1 MTFDALAAAAEL
13 RDAGRAAVLATV
25 VWRRGPSS
33 GQVGSRAIVH
43 ADGRLEGWI
52 GGACAEPTVVRE
64 ALDALG
70 QGVPRLVHLGPPEEL
85 PDPAPEGTVCV
96 PISCESEGALQ
107 VYLEPLTPPP
117 HLVVVGRTVA
127 VDTLAEMAGALGWRT
142 VVVDE
147 GGAVDRHPAADE
159 VVTTLDLDRAGVTAT
174 SMVVVATQG
183 HHDHDATEAALAT
196 DATYVGLVASR
207 TRAERVRAYLGDR
220 GHDDAT
226 LERVR
231 APAGLDL
238 GSTSHAEIAVSVL
251 AELVSLRASGE
262 LDRASAAPIDRR
274 DETTDPV
281 CGMTVAADARHTATH
296 AGRTWRFC
304 CPGCRATFEAEPSA
318 YVGVEA

>member
-33 GQVGSRAIVH
+33 GQVGSRAIIH

-64 ALDALG
+64 ALDTLE
-70 QGVPRLVHLGPPEEL
+70 QDVPRLVHLGPPEEL

-107 VYLEPLTPPP
+107 VYLEPLAPPP

-147 GGAVDRHPAADE
+147 DGDADRHPAADE
-159 VVTTLDLDRAGVTAT
+159 VVTSLDLDRAGVTSA

-183 HHDHDATEAALAT
+183 HHDEDATEAALAT
-196 DATYVGLVASR
+196 DAAYVGLVASR
-207 TRAERVRAYLGDR
+207 TRADRVREYLRGRGIGDE
-220 GHDDAT
+220 A

-238 GSTSHAEIAVSVL
+238 GRTSHAEIAVSVL
-251 AELVSLRASGE
+251 AELVALRASGE
-262 LDRASAAPIDRR
+262 LERTPPERVER
-274 DETTDPV
+274 PEVETDPV
-281 CGMTVAADARHTATH
+281 CGMTVGADARHTATH
-296 AGRTWRFC
+296 AGRTWYFC
-304 CPGCRATFEAEPSA
+304 CPGCRAAFEADPSA